1 MSDRCIIFPFWTPF
15 FPLNTYHFFSFE
27 HLSPFP
33 LNINLSH
40 SDRAL
45 LCQIRFLSLLL
56 TFFLV
61 STFVSFFLWP
71 CLFLLTCP
79 AVTECPVSGFLHL
92 WPQMTGAFP
101 AENSC
106 GNIKFRSEREEYF
119 KFNRR
124 ISYML
129 AFACV
134 TFDFSLRRAHTDI
147 RQHCHQH
154 NASISQRFP
163 AECCFGRQSFKMT
176 DLRCLQVFFNLIK
189 IVKATFYHIPAPC
202 L

>member
-1 MSDRCIIFPFWTPF
+1 MFDFRGISHSFINVLLYSWCNLCCQQLLGNKWPDWDKQSLRGLVLSFILTMKSKCSYEWKWLNIIKGILQLKWVIVVSFSLFEHLF
-15 FPLNTYHFFSFE
+15 FPLNTYHLFSFE

-79 AVTECPVSGFLHL
+79 ALTECPVSGFLHL
-92 WPQMTGAFP
+92 WPQMTGSFP

-106 GNIKFRSEREEYF
+106 G
-119 KFNRR
+119 
-124 ISYML
+124 
-129 AFACV
+129 
-134 TFDFSLRRAHTDI
+134 
-147 RQHCHQH
+147 
-154 NASISQRFP
+154 
-163 AECCFGRQSFKMT
+163 
-176 DLRCLQVFFNLIK
+176 K
-189 IVKATFYHIPAPC
+189 I
-202 L
+202 